1 MAASVNSPADVL
13 NLALKPL
20 GYKLRV
26 GSLDDGSEAANTALD
41 IYAQTR
47 DATLRT
53 ADWGFAEYIAVAAAS
68 GGAAPQPWAFEYTYP
83 TDCIRLRNVF
93 YASYLADQNDPLP
106 SRFTEG
112 NSVALGKVIWTKATA
127 ARLVY
132 TRQVT
137 NPAQWEPLF
146 VEAFATQLGE
156 RLAPVL
162 VGGEGAKFSVA
173 RSQILVPLAESV
185 QG

>member
-1 MAASVNSPADVL
+1 MAASVTSPADVL

-26 GSLDDGSEAANTALD
+26 GSLDDGSDAANAALD

-47 DATLRT
+47 DALLRMS
-53 ADWGFAEYIAVAAAS
+53 DWGFAEYIAVASLS
-68 GGAAPQPWAFEYTYP
+68 GGAAPAPWLFEYTYP
-83 TDCIRLRNVF
+83 TDCMRLRNVF
-93 YASYLADQNDPLP
+93 YASYIADQNDPLP
-106 SRFTEG
+106 SRYTEG
-112 NSVALGKVIWTKATA
+112 NSVALGKVVWTKATA

-156 RLAPVL
+156 RLGSVL
-162 VGGEGAKFSVA
+162 TGGEGGKMAMA
-173 RSQILVPLAESV
+173 RSQIIVPLAEGV
-185 QG
+185 VG